1 MATEVSPCRHQEASW
16 ESLSCPPVW
25 VQVFKEAIASSER
38 ENKRALARKVII
50 ERRKEEQERIL
61 LEAEREQE
69 EQRLIQ
75 ARVTEEAEF
84 KRRQQEQ

>member
-1 MATEVSPCRHQEASW
+1 MSQIFEA
-16 ESLSCPPVW
+16 
-25 VQVFKEAIASSER
+25 AIASSEK

-75 ARVTEEAEF
+75 ARVTEEAEL
-84 KRRQQEQ
+84 KRRQQEQCVPPS